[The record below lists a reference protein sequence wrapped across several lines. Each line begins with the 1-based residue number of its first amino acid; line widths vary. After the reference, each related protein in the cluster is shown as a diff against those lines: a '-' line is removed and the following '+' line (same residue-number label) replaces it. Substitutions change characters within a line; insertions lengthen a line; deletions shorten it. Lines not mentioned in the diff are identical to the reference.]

1 MTQHLKKTHLFL
13 IPILFFALEA
23 SAELFSNS
31 YVSFQLPPRWKCEQE
46 ATEWICRSTNKDEA
60 KQAIIVLTA
69 KEVGANDSIPAYL
82 AYLKQ
87 SKSTP
92 GAGQKPTM
100 SVVKDVRIRKLQ
112 NHDWVDGLHLG
123 SEIANY
129 YTRYLATVKTNIA
142 VLITFS
148 AHQKFYTRYS
158 NDFFAAI
165 NSLVVKGVA
174 MPDANVGK
182 SFPGQGGIIGAP
194 IGGIGGS
201 DIIESDDDYVDSD
214 SEPTDTKEYLFLFGI
229 ILLAIGAY
237 FFIKQKQKKDQ
248 QKPF

>member
-1 MTQHLKKTHLFL
+1 MAQRLKKTHLFAILLTL
-13 IPILFFALEA
+13 ISMDA

-31 YVSFQLPPRWKCEQE
+31 YVSFQLPPRWKCDQE
-46 ATEWICRSTNKDEA
+46 GTEWICRSTNKEEA
-60 KQAIIVLTA
+60 RQAIIVLTA

-87 SKSTP
+87 PKSTP

-100 SVVKDVRIRKLQ
+100 SIVKDVRTRKIQ
-112 NHDWVDGLHLG
+112 NQDWIDGLHLG

-142 VLITFS
+142 VLVTFS

-174 MPDANVGK
+174 LPDMNVGK
-182 SFPGQGGIIGAP
+182 AYPGLGGVIGP
-194 IGGIGGS
+194 GLGNVGGG
-201 DIIESDDDYVDSD
+201 DIIADEDYVDAD
-214 SEPTDTKEYLFLFGI
+214 TEPSDTKQYLFLFGI

-248 QKPF
+248 QRPF